1 MAARPNNTPDH
12 PQLPVMPVPVM
23 PEKLKDR
30 LYPVV
35 LELFSSHDFH
45 GVNIREISLKSGIS
59 SGTIYKYF
67 RSKEQLIFA
76 ILDEKISQIGQ
87 TMERHIAGMDSIKE
101 IFRKVFWV
109 TFDFY
114 DKNPGLAVTAFI
126 TVPMRTWMK
135 DKSYR
140 RKDDLVLLKIHIRRA
155 VEQGKI
161 DSNLSFSQIMDA
173 YYMVCHRYIHNW
185 YYQGMTWKLT
195 ANFDDFFILFW
206 KMVIPEPDPRGR

>member
-1 MAARPNNTPDH
+1 
-12 PQLPVMPVPVM
+12 MPVKPNSPENMEGRGQMPEM
-23 PEKLKDR
+23 PEKLKAR

-35 LELFSSHDFH
+35 LDLFSSQDFH
-45 GVNIREISLKSGIS
+45 GVNIREISRQSGIS

-67 RSKEQLIFA
+67 ASKEQLIFA
-76 ILDEKISQIGQ
+76 ILDEKISLIGQ
-87 TMERHIAGMDSIKE
+87 TLERHIEGMDSIRE

-126 TVPMRTWMK
+126 TVPMRTWMR

-140 RKDDLVLLKIHIRRA
+140 RKDNLTLLKDHIQRA
-155 VEQGKI
+155 RDQGDI
-161 DSNLSFSQIMDA
+161 DSTLSSSQIMDA

-185 YYQGMTWKLT
+185 YYEGMTWKLT
-195 ANFDDFFILFW
+195 EKFDPWFTLFW
-206 KMVIPEPDPRGR
+206 KMILPLPSG

>member
-1 MAARPNNTPDH
+1 
-12 PQLPVMPVPVM
+12 MPVKPNSPDNMGGGGQLPVM
-23 PEKLKDR
+23 PEKLKAR

-35 LELFSSHDFH
+35 LDLFSSQDFH
-45 GVNIREISLKSGIS
+45 GVNIREISRQSGIS

-67 RSKEQLIFA
+67 ASKEQLIFA
-76 ILDEKISQIGQ
+76 ILDEKISLIGQ
-87 TMERHIAGMDSIKE
+87 TLERHIAGMESIRE

-140 RKDDLVLLKIHIRRA
+140 RRDDLTLVKKQVKKAMER
-155 VEQGKI
+155 GDI
-161 DSNLSFSQIMDA
+161 DSSFSFSQIIDA
-173 YYMVCHRYIHNW
+173 YYMVCCRYIHNW
-185 YYQGMTWKLT
+185 YYGGMTWKLT
-195 ANFDDFFILFW
+195 
-206 KMVIPEPDPRGR
+206 